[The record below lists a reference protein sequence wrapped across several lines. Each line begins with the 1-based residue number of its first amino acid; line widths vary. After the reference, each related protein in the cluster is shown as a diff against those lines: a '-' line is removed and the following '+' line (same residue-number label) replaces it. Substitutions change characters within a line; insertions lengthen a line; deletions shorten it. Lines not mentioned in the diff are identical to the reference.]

1 LKARSDGILCHREED
16 SPYHGDSN
24 REYVFVNPITGSYYS
39 DTRSI
44 VDTYYLPML
53 ARLKLP
59 RIVAYQ
65 TRATFASISIEKG
78 IPISTVSKCLGHKS
92 TEITSRYY
100 LKFGK
105 VNPSDIRDQLESLSA

>member
-1 LKARSDGILCHREED
+1 MVQILKDVLVKYKAQARH
-16 SPYHGDSN
+16 
-24 REYVFVNPITGSYYS
+24 EYIFINPKTGSYYQ

-44 VDTYYLPML
+44 VDTYYKPLLKRLELPN
-53 ARLKLP
+53 
-59 RIVAYQ
+59 IVLYQ

-78 IPISTVSKCLGHKS
+78 IPLSTVSKCLGHKS

-105 VNPSDIRDQLESLSA
+105 VNQNDIREQLESLSA